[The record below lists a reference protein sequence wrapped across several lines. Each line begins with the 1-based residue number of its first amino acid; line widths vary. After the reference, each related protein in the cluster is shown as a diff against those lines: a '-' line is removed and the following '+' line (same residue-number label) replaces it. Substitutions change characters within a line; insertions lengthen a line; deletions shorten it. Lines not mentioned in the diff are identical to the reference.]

1 MGEGWATLS
10 AGDGKPGR
18 KAEEQ
23 DVSLVIG
30 GDAGQGVESSGAG
43 FSTALARAGYH
54 VFSIADY
61 RSRIRGGHNFYQ
73 IRAATRPV
81 ASHLDP
87 PALLLALTAE
97 SVELHLENLAD
108 GAAVVYDRSFRL
120 DAAAVERAGRLPVP
134 VPMNEIALR
143 HGSKVMMN
151 TAALAAA
158 AGLLRFPLERMEEV
172 VRQNFARKGERVVEA
187 NLAVAREAYAEMLR
201 HPAAERFRYRLP
213 GREGQPERMLLHG
226 NHALCLGALAAGCR
240 FVAAYPMTPATTI
253 LEWMTAH
260 AEPLG
265 IVTKHAE
272 DELAAVC
279 MAIGAGFGGAR
290 AMCSTSGGGFSLMTE
305 ALGLAGMTET
315 PVVVVDV
322 QRGGPSTGLPTRTE
336 QGDLLFVL
344 HASQGEFPRFVLAPG
359 DHVEAFEAAM
369 RAFNLAEK
377 YQVPVI
383 LLSDQFL
390 ASSLRTLE
398 PERLRRDAVPP
409 ERGKTRRPGEPP
421 LPEERRD
428 GDYLRFA
435 FTADGISPRVLP
447 GDPDAVYGVPSD
459 EHDEAG
465 HITEEIANRRRM
477 MEKRMRKLETALAA
491 GEMRGPR
498 RLGPEEAEVTLLAW
512 GSTLGPAAEA
522 LELLARAGVRANL
535 LHWCDLWPFAGEAA
549 ERELRRVRRGVVV
562 EQNYTGQF
570 RRFLRMMT
578 GYEAEG
584 LVRRYDGR
592 PLEPGEIAR
601 GVLREVGAGVR

>member
-1 MGEGWATLS
+1 MR
-10 AGDGKPGR
+10 D
-18 KAEEQ
+18 Q

-43 FSTALARAGYH
+43 FSSALARAGYH
-54 VFSIADY
+54 IFSIADY

-97 SVELHLENLAD
+97 SVELHLESLAPD
-108 GAAVVYDRSFRL
+108 AAVLYDSSFRL
-120 DAAAVERAGRLPVP
+120 DAGAVERSGRLAVP
-134 VPMNEIALR
+134 VPMNEIAMR

-158 AGLLRFPLERMEEV
+158 ASLLRFPLQRMEAV
-172 VRQNFARKGERVVEA
+172 IRQNFARKGERVVEG
-187 NLAVAREAYAEMLR
+187 NLAVARETYEQVR
-201 HPAAERFRYRLP
+201 RSPAAARFRYRLP
-213 GREGQPERMLLHG
+213 GLPGQPERMLLHG
-226 NHALCLGALAAGCR
+226 NHAFCLGAVAAGCR

-272 DELAAVC
+272 DELAAIC
-279 MAIGAGFGGAR
+279 MAIGAGFAGAR
-290 AMCSTSGGGFSLMTE
+290 ALCSTSGGGFSLMTE

-336 QGDLLFVL
+336 QADLLFVL
-344 HASQGEFPRFVLAPG
+344 HASQGDFPRFVLAPG
-359 DHVEAFEAAM
+359 DHVEAFETAM

-377 YQVPVI
+377 YQTPVVV
-383 LLSDQFL
+383 LSDQFL
-390 ASSLRTLE
+390 ASSLRTLDFG
-398 PERLRRDAVPP
+398 RLRRDAVPV

-421 LPEERRD
+421 LPGERGPGGGQEDGPAAGRD
-428 GDYLRFA
+428 GYLRFA
-435 FTADGISPRVLP
+435 FTPDGISPRVLP
-447 GDPDAVYGVPSD
+447 GDPEAVYGAPSD

-465 HITEEIANRRRM
+465 HITEEIDNRKRM

-498 RLGPEEAEVTLLAW
+498 RVGPAEAEVTLLAW
-512 GSTLGPAAEA
+512 GSMLGPASEA
-522 LELLARAGVRANL
+522 LVLLEREGVRANL

-562 EQNYTGQF
+562 EQNYSGQF
-570 RRFLRMMT
+570 RRFLRMTT

-601 GVLREVGAGVR
+601 GVLKEVGAGVR

>member
-1 MGEGWATLS
+1 MR
-10 AGDGKPGR
+10 D
-18 KAEEQ
+18 Q

-43 FSTALARAGYH
+43 FSSALARAGYH
-54 VFSIADY
+54 IFCIADY

-81 ASHLDP
+81 ASHAEP

-97 SVELHLENLAD
+97 SVELHLEKLAPD
-108 GAAVVYDRSFRL
+108 AAVIYDSSFRL
-120 DAAAVERAGRLPVP
+120 DRTAVERSGRLAVP
-134 VPMNEIALR
+134 VPMNEIAVR

-158 AGLLRFPLERMEEV
+158 AGLLHFPLGQMEEV
-172 VRQNFARKGERVVEA
+172 IRRNFARKGETAVEG
-187 NLAVAREAYAEMLR
+187 NLAVARETYALVAGSPE
-201 HPAAERFRYRLP
+201 AARFRYRLP
-213 GREGQPERMLLHG
+213 GRPGQPERMLLHG
-226 NHALCLGALAAGCR
+226 NHAFSLGAVAAGCR
-240 FVAAYPMTPATTI
+240 FIAAYPMTPATTI

-265 IVTKHAE
+265 VVTKHAE

-279 MAIGAGFGGAR
+279 MAIGAGFAGAR

-344 HASQGEFPRFVLAPG
+344 HASQGDFPRFVLAPG
-359 DHVEAFEAAM
+359 DHVDAFETAM
-369 RAFNLAEK
+369 RAFNLAER
-377 YQVPVI
+377 YQAPVI
-383 LLSDQFL
+383 VLSDEFL

-398 PERLRRDAVPP
+398 FGQLRRDAVPID
-409 ERGKTRRPGEPP
+409 RGKTRRPGEKP
-421 LPEERRD
+421 LPGERGAGGGQQDGSAGRRD
-428 GDYLRFA
+428 GYLRFA
-435 FTADGISPRVLP
+435 FTADGISPRVIP
-447 GDPDAVYGVPSD
+447 GDPQAVYGASSD

-465 HITEEIANRRRM
+465 HITEEMDNRRRM

-491 GEMRGPR
+491 GDVRGPR
-498 RLGPEEAEVTLLAW
+498 RVGPEEAEVTLLTW
-512 GSTLGPAAEA
+512 GSTLGPAREA
-522 LELLARAGVRANL
+522 LEVLQARGVRANL
-535 LHWCDLWPFAGEAA
+535 LHWTDIWPFHVEAA

-578 GYEAEG
+578 GYQAEA

-592 PLEPGEIAR
+592 PLAPTEIAQ
-601 GVLREVGAGVR
+601 GVLEEVGAGVR